1 MISKKDATIA
11 INQLIDLGTEKGFLT
26 QEEIHAILPP
36 DRASSENRN
45 DLMIMLREMDIDVI
59 DDSGN
64 VPVHGSTME
73 PSQEAGENEEEDG
86 FDQLPY
92 AKLNDPVRMYLKSMG
107 SVSLLTRDEE
117 VQIAKRIEEGNRK
130 IIEVVLNSPF
140 TIREVMEIGRKLSAN
155 NLSVREVIKD
165 LEDEQIDADDTLYR
179 KNVITLINKIHR
191 AEHHRV
197 ELQKKLKQRF
207 LSKAEKESVR
217 ERIGNE
223 TEKIVNL
230 LRTINFS
237 SAQIMLIANKLKGL
251 LNQLESQEREI
262 ACCVARTH
270 LTLDELQELF
280 RRSKKDQ
287 RTKKSIEKQ
296 LGISQDILSDCENII
311 KNAERKIK
319 HITCESACDRDTLKN
334 AVLTI
339 VEAETTVRIAKE
351 AMIRANLR
359 LVVSMAKKY
368 IYRGL
373 HFSDLIQEGNIGL
386 IKAVDKFEYHR
397 GYKFSTYA
405 TWWIRQA
412 MTRAVADQA
421 RTIRIPVHM
430 VETINR
436 VIRTTRRLLQEMGRE
451 PTPDEIAA
459 KIEMPVSK
467 VRKLLQIAKE
477 PVSLE
482 IPVGEEDG
490 SVLGDFVD
498 DKNCMSPGEASLDN
512 NLQEHIEKILS
523 VLTPREEKIVRMR
536 FGIGEKADHTLEE
549 IGRVYDIT
557 RERIRQI
564 EGLALR
570 KLKHPGKSK
579 TLKTFI
585 EC

>member
-1 MISKKDATIA
+1 LISKKDATIA
-11 INQLIDLGTEKGFLT
+11 LNQLIDLGTEKGFLT
-26 QEEIHAILPP
+26 QEEIDTVLPP
-36 DRASSENRN
+36 ERTSSENRK
-45 DLMIMLREMDIDVI
+45 DLMIVLREMDIDVI

-64 VPVHGSTME
+64 VPLHESTME
-73 PSQEAGENEEEDG
+73 PSQEAGESEEEDP

-92 AKLNDPVRMYLKSMG
+92 VKLNDPVRMYLKSMG

-130 IIEVVLNSPF
+130 ITEVVLNSPC
-140 TIREVMEIGRKLSAN
+140 TIHQVMEIGRKLAAN
-155 NLSVREVIKD
+155 SLSVRDVIKD
-165 LEDEQIDADDTLYR
+165 LEDEQVDADETLYR
-179 KNVITLINKIHR
+179 KNVIALINKIHR
-191 AEHHRV
+191 AEEHRV
-197 ELQKKLKQRF
+197 KLQKKLKERF
-207 LSKAEKESVR
+207 LSTAEKKRVK
-217 ERIGNE
+217 ERIDNE
-223 TEKIVNL
+223 REKIVTLLGSINL
-230 LRTINFS
+230 S
-237 SAQIMLIANKLKGL
+237 SAQIALIVHKLKGL
-251 LNQLESQEREI
+251 LSQLEDQEREI
-262 ACCVARTH
+262 ARCVARTH
-270 LTLDELQELF
+270 LTSGELREIF
-280 RRSKKDQ
+280 RRSKKDP
-287 RTKKSIEKQ
+287 RTQKNIEKR
-296 LGISQDILSDCENII
+296 LGISHNILSDCEKTIKQAESNI
-311 KNAERKIK
+311 KG
-319 HITCESACDRDTLKN
+319 ITGEAACDRETLKN

-339 VEAETTVRIAKE
+339 VEAETTVRIARE
-351 AMIRANLR
+351 AMIRGNLR

-386 IKAVDKFEYHR
+386 IKAVEKFEYQR

-412 MTRAVADQA
+412 MTRALADQA

-451 PTPDEIAA
+451 PTPDEIAV
-459 KIEMPVSK
+459 KIEMPVAK

-482 IPVGEEDG
+482 IPVGEEEG
-490 SVLGDFVD
+490 TVLGDFVD
-498 DKNCMSPGEASLDN
+498 DKNCISPGEASLDN

-570 KLKHPGKSK
+570 KLKHPERSK

>member
-1 MISKKDATIA
+1 LISKKDATIA
-11 INQLIDLGTEKGFLT
+11 LNQLIDLGTEKGFLT
-26 QEEIHAILPP
+26 QEEIDTVLPP
-36 DRASSENRN
+36 ERTSSENRN
-45 DLMIMLREMDIDVI
+45 DLKIMLREMDIDVI

-64 VPVHGSTME
+64 VPLHESTME
-73 PSQEAGENEEEDG
+73 PSQEGGENEEEDP

-92 AKLNDPVRMYLKSMG
+92 VKLNDPVRMYLKSMG

-130 IIEVVLNSPF
+130 ITEVVLNSPF
-140 TIREVMEIGRKLSAN
+140 TIHQIMEIGRKLAAN
-155 NLSVREVIKD
+155 NLSVRDVIKD
-165 LEDEQIDADDTLYR
+165 LEDEQADADETLYR
-179 KNVITLINKIHR
+179 KNVIALINKIHR
-191 AEHHRV
+191 AEEHRV
-197 ELQKKLKQRF
+197 KLQKKLKERF
-207 LSKAEKESVR
+207 LSTAEKKRVK
-217 ERIGNE
+217 ERIDNE
-223 TEKIVNL
+223 REKIVTLLGSINL
-230 LRTINFS
+230 S
-237 SAQIMLIANKLKGL
+237 SAQIALIVHKLKGL
-251 LNQLESQEREI
+251 LSQLEDQEREI
-262 ACCVARTH
+262 ARCVARTH
-270 LTLDELQELF
+270 LTLDELREIF
-280 RRSKKDQ
+280 RRSKKDP
-287 RTKKSIEKQ
+287 RTQKNIEKR
-296 LGISQDILSDCENII
+296 LGISQNILSDCEKTIKQAESNI
-311 KNAERKIK
+311 KG
-319 HITCESACDRDTLKN
+319 ITGEAACDSETLKN

-339 VEAETTVRIAKE
+339 VEAETTVRIARE
-351 AMIRANLR
+351 AMIRGNLR

-386 IKAVDKFEYHR
+386 IKAVEKFEYQR

-412 MTRAVADQA
+412 MTRALADQA

-451 PTPDEIAA
+451 PTPDEIAV
-459 KIEMPVSK
+459 KIEMPVAK

-482 IPVGEEDG
+482 IPVGEEEG
-490 SVLGDFVD
+490 TVLGDFVD

-523 VLTPREEKIVRMR
+523 ALTPREEKIVRMR
-536 FGIGEKADHTLEE
+536 FGIGVKADHTLEE

-570 KLKHPGKSK
+570 KLKHPERSK

>member
-1 MISKKDATIA
+1 M
-11 INQLIDLGTEKGFLT
+11 
-26 QEEIHAILPP
+26 
-36 DRASSENRN
+36 
-45 DLMIMLREMDIDVI
+45 
-59 DDSGN
+59 
-64 VPVHGSTME
+64 
-73 PSQEAGENEEEDG
+73 
-86 FDQLPY
+86 
-92 AKLNDPVRMYLKSMG
+92 
-107 SVSLLTRDEE
+107 
-117 VQIAKRIEEGNRK
+117 QIAKRIEQGNRK
-130 IIEVVLNSPF
+130 IIDIVLNSPF
-140 TIREVMEIGRKLSAN
+140 TIREVMEIGRKLAGN

-179 KNVITLINKIHR
+179 KNVIALINKIHR
-191 AEHHRV
+191 AEQHRL
-197 ELQKKLKQRF
+197 ELQKKLRQRF
-207 LSKAEKESVR
+207 LSTAEKERVR

-230 LRTINFS
+230 LRAINFS
-237 SAQIMLIANKLKGL
+237 SAQIALIAHKLKGL
-251 LNQLESQEREI
+251 LNQLASQEREI
-262 ACCVARTH
+262 ACCVAQTH

-296 LGISQDILSDCENII
+296 LGISQDILSGWENII

-319 HITCESACDRDTLKN
+319 HITCESACDRDTLRK

-412 MTRAVADQA
+412 MTRAIADQA

-564 EGLALR
+564 ESLALR